1 MNFSYAGRP
10 RARQVPGFQ
19 SWHGIGIETLAKDQ
33 SGATSIWKER
43 KMGVQAMASGA
54 LRVTELT
61 YLEKVIEGLLRA
73 WIPADD
79 DSVEMARH
87 RVERAME
94 GRDPEGREACEAALT
109 RLEWAR
115 LQARLR
121 NRERPGH

>member
-1 MNFSYAGRP
+1 M
-10 RARQVPGFQ
+10 
-19 SWHGIGIETLAKDQ
+19 
-33 SGATSIWKER
+33 GA
-43 KMGVQAMASGA
+43 QAMASGA

-73 WIPADD
+73 WIRADD

-94 GRDPEGREACEAALT
+94 GRDSEGREACEAALT
-109 RLEWAR
+109 RLERAR